1 MGKLR
6 CGVLGRTRDDTKLHK
21 SQDRLVTDEILGM
34 KKISRSKEERGRT
47 EDIKRKETLFI
58 H

>member
-1 MGKLR
+1 MGS
-6 CGVLGRTRDDTKLHK
+6 LGELGTDTKLHK